1 VPDLLGIGGV
11 SLLVLTLAL
20 EAVLTQGLQILR
32 VGDSAPLVRRLWM
45 TRSAGMLAEAAALR
59 KRPTS
64 AAVGGLDRR
73 RYRRP

>member
-1 VPDLLGIGGV
+1 M
-11 SLLVLTLAL
+11 SKC
-20 EAVLTQGLQILR
+20 
-32 VGDSAPLVRRLWM
+32 VRRLRI

-59 KRPTS
+59 KRHIS